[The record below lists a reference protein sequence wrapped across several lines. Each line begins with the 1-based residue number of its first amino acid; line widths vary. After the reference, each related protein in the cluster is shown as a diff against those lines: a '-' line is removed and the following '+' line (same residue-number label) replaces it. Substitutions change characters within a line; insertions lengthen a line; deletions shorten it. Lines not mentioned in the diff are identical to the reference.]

1 VPGGLRVREILEGT
15 VAADLAS
22 ITGMNTPT
30 GLLIGGSW
38 SPGRAGVLPVIDPA
52 TEDTIAEVA
61 AATAE
66 DAIEAVAAAHDALAG
81 WAATSPRVRGECLRR
96 AYELMIA
103 DTEAL
108 AKLMVMENG
117 KALRDAR
124 AEITYAAEFFRWFAE
139 EAVRIDGMM
148 TRAPSGANRILVQH
162 QPVGVAVLVTPWNF
176 PAAMAT
182 RKIGPALAAG
192 CTVVLKPAKE
202 TPLSALAVAAI
213 LSEAGVPDGVVNVV
227 TTTSPGSVV
236 GAMLADPRVRKLSFT
251 GSTEVGRLLLRTAAD
266 TITNCS
272 MELGG
277 NAPFLVFGDADVDA
291 AVEGAMIAKMR
302 NGGEACT
309 AANRFY
315 VHESVAGEFTQKF
328 AARLSALHVG
338 PGLDDGVDLG
348 PLVNA
353 DTRSKVA
360 TLVDEAARDGSRV
373 VTGGSAPDR
382 RGYFYA
388 PTVLDHVPPTAGIL
402 SEEIFGPVAPIVRFT
417 DTDEAIAMA
426 NGTEYGLVS
435 YLYTADLRR
444 ALQVAEALEA
454 GMVGIN
460 RGVVSDPAAPFGGV
474 KQSGL
479 GREGGHQGLLEFTET
494 KYIAVDW

>member
-1 VPGGLRVREILEGT
+1 M
-15 VAADLAS
+15 AADLAS
-22 ITGMNTPT
+22 MTGMNAPT
-30 GLLIGGSW
+30 GLLIGGQW
-38 SPGRAGVLPVIDPA
+38 TTGRAGVLPVIDPA
-52 TEDTIAEVA
+52 TEEPIAEVA
-61 AATAE
+61 NATPE
-66 DAIEAVAAAHDALAG
+66 DALEAVAAAHQALSG
-81 WAATSPRVRGECLRR
+81 WAATPPRVRGECLRR
-96 AYELMIA
+96 AYELMTA
-103 DTEAL
+103 DAEPL
-108 AKLMVMENG
+108 ARLMVLENG

-139 EAVRIDGMM
+139 EAVRIDGIL

-162 QPVGVAVLVTPWNF
+162 QPVGVAVLITPWNF

-213 LSEAGVPDGVVNVV
+213 LAEAGVPDGVVNVLP
-227 TTTSPGSVV
+227 TKSPGPVV

-251 GSTEVGRLLLRTAAD
+251 GSTEVGRTLLHTAAD
-266 TITNCS
+266 TVTNCS

-277 NAPFLVFGDADVDA
+277 NAPFLVLADADIDA
-291 AVEGAMIAKMR
+291 AIEGAMIAKMR

-315 VHESVAGEFTQKF
+315 VHDSVANEFTAKL
-328 AARLSALHVG
+328 AARLAALNVG
-338 PGLDDGVDLG
+338 PGLADGTDLG

-360 TLVDEAARDGSRV
+360 HLVDEAAKNGGRV
-373 VTGGSAPDR
+373 VTGGHAPDR
-382 RGYFYA
+382 RGYYYA
-388 PTVLDHVPPTAGIL
+388 PTVLDDVPPDSAIL
-402 SEEIFGPVAPIVRFT
+402 GEEIFGPVAPIVRFT
-417 DTDEAIAMA
+417 DTDQAIEAA
-426 NGTEYGLVS
+426 NSTEYGLVS

-444 ALQVAEALEA
+444 ALQVAEALDA
-454 GMVGIN
+454 GMIGIN

>member
-1 VPGGLRVREILEGT
+1 M
-15 VAADLAS
+15 AADLTD
-22 ITGMNTPT
+22 ITGMSAPT
-30 GLLIGGSW
+30 GLLIGGRW
-38 SPGRAGVLPVIDPA
+38 APGAAGTLPVIDPA
-52 TEDTIAEVA
+52 TEDPIAEVA
-61 AATAE
+61 CASP
-66 DAIEAVAAAHDALAG
+66 DDALDAVSAAYEALPG
-81 WAATSPRVRGECLRR
+81 WAATPPRARGECLRR

-103 DTEAL
+103 DSDSL
-108 AKLMVMENG
+108 AKLMVLENG
-117 KALRDAR
+117 KALRDAK
-124 AEITYAAEFFRWFAE
+124 AEIAYAAEFFRWFAE
-139 EAVRIDGMM
+139 EAVRIDGMV
-148 TRAPSGANRILVQH
+148 TTSPSGANRILVMH
-162 QPVGVAVLVTPWNF
+162 EPVGVAVLVTPWNF

-213 LSEAGVPDGVVNVV
+213 LVEAGVPDGVVNVLP
-227 TTTSPGSVV
+227 TSSPGPVV
-236 GAMLADPRVRKLSFT
+236 GAMLADRRVRKLSFT
-251 GSTEVGRLLLRTAAD
+251 GSTEVGRMLLRTAAD
-266 TITNCS
+266 TVTNCS

-291 AVEGAMIAKMR
+291 AVDGAMIAKMR

-315 VHESVAGEFTQKF
+315 VHESVAGEFSRKF
-328 AARLSALHVG
+328 SARLGALTVG
-338 PGLDDGVDLG
+338 PGLDAGTDLG
-348 PLVNA
+348 PLVNS

-360 TLVDEAARDGSRV
+360 TLVQEATSAGSRV
-373 VTGGSAPDR
+373 LTGGQAPDR
-382 RGYFYA
+382 PGYFYA
-388 PTVLDHVPPTAGIL
+388 PTVLDDVPPTAGIL
-402 SEEIFGPVAPIVRFT
+402 NEEIFGPVAPIVRFT
-417 DTDEAIAMA
+417 ATDEAIAMA
-426 NGTEYGLVS
+426 NDTEYGLVS

-444 ALQVAEALEA
+444 AMQVAEALEA